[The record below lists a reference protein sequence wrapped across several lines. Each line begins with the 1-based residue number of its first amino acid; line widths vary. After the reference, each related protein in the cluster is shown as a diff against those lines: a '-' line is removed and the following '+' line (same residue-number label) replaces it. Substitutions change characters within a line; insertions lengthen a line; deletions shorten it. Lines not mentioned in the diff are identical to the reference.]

1 VKVWVIDTSS
11 IIDLRHLPGKTN
23 RSRNAVFDALT
34 EFVEQ
39 GRLFYPPQVLAEVLR
54 FGASV
59 AQKWAKDNEE
69 KATRYKPVYADIKP
83 ILARVRNLVD
93 YAKPNPTDQGDPY
106 VIVVAQKLE
115 ANGHQPT
122 IITEDR
128 KKQQKKT
135 PPVVRSGCLWVPF
148 SRALRVPRNGRYPE
162 RLIVF
167 REILPKKSLSLYAHR
182 ADAFPPLAG

>member
-1 VKVWVIDTSS
+1 MKVWVIDTSS

-135 PPVVRSGCLWVPF
+135 PLSSAAGVFGFPSV
-148 SRALRVPRNGRYPE
+148 ALY
-162 RLIVF
+162 VF
-167 REILPKKSLSLYAHR
+167 LETEGILSA
-182 ADAFPPLAG
+182 